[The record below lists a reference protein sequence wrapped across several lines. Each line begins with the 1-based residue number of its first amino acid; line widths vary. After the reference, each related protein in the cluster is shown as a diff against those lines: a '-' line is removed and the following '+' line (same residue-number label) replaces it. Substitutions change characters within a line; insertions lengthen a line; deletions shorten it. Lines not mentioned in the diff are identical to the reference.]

1 MRERLGYYTY
11 TVTAEQRLDI
21 LNLALA
27 YGIETYGESE
37 MSGYCSVRISFFDS
51 AKWES
56 ALKAAGV
63 SYSRGE
69 LRGLLGFFRR
79 IGKHPGLIAGVAVA
93 LFLYVWLGGVVWE
106 VRIQSEN
113 DIDED
118 IVLSELAES
127 GLYEG
132 VWAAKVDPDRVVA
145 EFLSKDSDV
154 AFATVHMRGVI
165 AEVELIQR
173 DTPPKTEPTR
183 DPCNLVASRDAV
195 ITDMTVYAG
204 KPSVKVGQTVA
215 AGDLLVTGVLTDV
228 GGTRLLPATATVM
241 GRVEDML
248 EIEVPFSSEGYRVVS
263 SHPAFYSLT
272 LFGHTLTI
280 GRRESADCVSERRLF
295 LFDRIRL
302 PFIARI
308 GYRTETA
315 SVTVVRCEEEAK
327 NIAEAELRRRLAVLL
342 EEGALDSCETAF
354 SSEEG
359 VLILRARVIY
369 ETNIA
374 KALAFDA
381 QTQ

>member
-11 TVTAEQRLDI
+11 SVTAERRLDI

-27 YGIETYGESE
+27 YGIEIYGESE
-37 MSGYCSVRISFFDS
+37 TDNCCSYRISFFDS
-51 AKWES
+51 RQWES
-56 ALKAAGV
+56 ALKAAGIPFL
-63 SYSRGE
+63 RGE
-69 LRGLLGFFRR
+69 LRGLIGFLHRL
-79 IGKHPGLIAGVAVA
+79 GKHPGLIAGVAVA

-106 VRIQSEN
+106 VRIRSEN

-145 EFLSKDSDV
+145 EFLSKDSSV
-154 AFATVHMRGVI
+154 AFATVHMRGVV

-173 DTPPKTEPTR
+173 DTPPKTEPAR
-183 DPCNLVASRDAV
+183 EPCNLVATRDAV
-195 ITDMTVYAG
+195 ITDMTIYAG
-204 KPSVKVGQTVA
+204 KPSVKIGQTVA

-241 GRVEDML
+241 GRVEDTL
-248 EIEVPFSSEGYRVVS
+248 RIEVPLSLDGYRVVS
-263 SHPAFYSLT
+263 SRPVFCSLT
-272 LFGHTLTI
+272 LFGRSLTI
-280 GRRESADCVSERRLF
+280 GRRENADCVSERRVF

-302 PFIARI
+302 PFIGRI

-315 SVTVVRCEEEAK
+315 PVKVARSEEEAK
-327 NIAEAELRRRLAVLL
+327 NVAEAELRRRLAVML
-342 EEGALDSCETAF
+342 EDGALDSCETVVTT
-354 SSEEG
+354 EEG
-359 VLILRARVIY
+359 ILILHARVIY